1 MDFLAKRT
9 EIELVIATWPSTK
22 IKQVFFALQ
31 GSFIPIHIDS
41 HFLFHVT
48 PPQTETALIYDAVQ
62 LFARAITSLDRSQVI
77 LNRNIT
83 RTSILFAKE
92 AVILHLIN

>member
-1 MDFLAKRT
+1 MQKKT

-22 IKQVFFALQ
+22 IKQVFSALQ
-31 GSFIPIHIDS
+31 GSFLPIHIDF

-77 LNRNIT
+77 QNRNIT
-83 RTSILFAKE
+83 TRTRISFAKE